1 MSPKDSP
8 SLVNAAGPSWT
19 ITSRAPG
26 KKNALTMTIDANNT
40 IGIRSEASIG
50 LSNPADQ
57 PARRTIARRGTSAAG
72 GRANDASRTSPSARS
87 FVIGLRRCSQ
97 LSPER

>member
-1 MSPKDSP
+1 M
-8 SLVNAAGPSWT
+8 
-19 ITSRAPG
+19 TSRAPG
-26 KKNALTMTIDANNT
+26 KKNALTRTIDAKST

-50 LSNPADQ
+50 LSSPADQ
-57 PARRTIARRGTSAAG
+57 PARTTITRSGASATG
-72 GRANDASRTSPSARS
+72 GRANDASRTSPKARS